1 MPGPY
6 LKVVMI
12 ACSCGRLLSLGAV
25 FAVVCCLFCY
35 FALALVLQKE
45 TIYIYIHTMSDFS
58 KIETL
63 KQLNASLADKSYVE
77 GYVCLFL

>member
-1 MPGPY
+1 
-6 LKVVMI
+6 
-12 ACSCGRLLSLGAV
+12 
-25 FAVVCCLFCY
+25 
-35 FALALVLQKE
+35 
-45 TIYIYIHTMSDFS
+45 MSDFS